1 MKKVSKALVTGG
13 AGFIGSHIV
22 DELLKRGIETII
34 IDDLST
40 GSLANLSAHIKN
52 KLCHIVIGD
61 ARKADE
67 LLRNVDGIDVVFHEA
82 AIASVLRSVNEPMV
96 VHDTNVNMT
105 LELMNF
111 CLRKNI
117 KKFVFASSAAVYG
130 VLGTKASEDLVCK
143 PYSPYG
149 ATKLCVENYLN
160 SYYHTYGLENVN
172 LRYFNVYGP
181 RQKLSDYSGVITVF
195 INNLL
200 RKQVPTIHGD
210 GLQVRDFVFVKDIV
224 NANMLSMDSPKAVG
238 QTFNVATGSST
249 SIKNLLEVLQN
260 ITKTNDLGYQFGPK
274 RAGDVKFGLA
284 IAEKIKKDLGFEVRT
299 PIEKGLGQVVE
310 FLEDQ
315 MKHSLLSV

>member
-1 MKKVSKALVTGG
+1 MKKISKALVTGG

-22 DELLKRGIETII
+22 DELLKRGIETIV
-34 IDDLST
+34 IDNLST
-40 GSLANLSAHIKN
+40 GSLGNLSHNQKN
-52 KLCHIVIGD
+52 KLFHIMIGD

-67 LLRNVDGIDVVFHEA
+67 LLRDVDGIDVVFHEA
-82 AIASVLRSVNEPMV
+82 AIASVLRSVNEPMI
-96 VHDTNVNMT
+96 VHDVNVNMT

-111 CLRKNI
+111 CLHKNI

-130 VLGTKASEDLVCK
+130 VLETKANEDLVCK

-149 ATKLCVENYLN
+149 ASKLCVENYLN
-160 SYYHTYGLENVN
+160 AYHQTYGLENVN

-200 RKQVPTIHGD
+200 QRQIPTIHGD
-210 GLQVRDFVFVKDIV
+210 GLQVRDFVFIKDIV
-224 NANMLSMDSPKAVG
+224 DANMLSMDSPKAVG

-249 SIKNLLEVLQN
+249 SVKNLLEVLQN
-260 ITKTNDLGYQFGPK
+260 ITKTNDLGYQFGPR

-284 IAEKIKKDLGFEVRT
+284 TAEKIKKDLGFEART
-299 PIEKGLGQVVE
+299 QIEKGLGQVVE
-310 FLEDQ
+310 FLEAQ
-315 MKHSLLSV
+315 MKHSLLNA

>member
-52 KLCHIVIGD
+52 KLCRIMIGD

-149 ATKLCVENYLN
+149 ATKLCAENYLN
-160 SYYHTYGLENVN
+160 SYYQTYGLENVN

-284 IAEKIKKDLGFEVRT
+284 IAEKIKKDLGFEVHT

-315 MKHSLLSV
+315 MKRSLLRA

>member
-117 KKFVFASSAAVYG
+117 RKFVFASSAAVYG

-260 ITKTNDLGYQFGPK
+260 ITHTNDLGYQFGPK